1 MLSINL
7 TYQPDAAMKTE
18 IPHDT
23 QKREC
28 VGEARMICFIWSFSP
43 MPLRA
48 ENVLNGCSPPY

>member
-23 QKREC
+23 QKESAW
-28 VGEARMICFIWSFSP
+28 GKLE
-43 MPLRA
+43 
-48 ENVLNGCSPPY
+48 